1 MSSNLNIIRK
11 LIEYSFKKVPVKEQ
25 FTFTV
30 FEILLFL
37 GRSVLCPAQWVTG
50 AKGLKFQW
58 KIYIYTYSAFVGIA
72 WKVIVLQA
80 YDVLNGF

>member
-37 GRSVLCPAQWVTG
+37 GRSVLRPAQWLTG
-50 AKGLKFQW
+50 SERVKISVKNIH
-58 KIYIYTYSAFVGIA
+58 IYIQLLLELLE
-72 WKVIVLQA
+72 K
-80 YDVLNGF
+80 

>member
-37 GRSVLCPAQWVTG
+37 GRSVLRPAQWLTESERV
-50 AKGLKFQW
+50 KISVKNIH
-58 KIYIYTYSAFVGIA
+58 IYIQLLLELLE
-72 WKVIVLQA
+72 K
-80 YDVLNGF
+80 